1 MYCVKCGV
9 KLADSEK
16 KCPLCNTVVYHPEIT
31 RENAAELYPA
41 GKMPRSGEGRAVL
54 GGAILIFFMLPL
66 IITFFSDLIANGKM
80 DWFGYV
86 AGGVTVF
93 YIIFALPLWFK
104 NPNPVIFTPCNFAAV
119 GLYLLYIDLATQ
131 GGWFLPFAF
140 PILGVAAAVSCTLVT
155 LLHYVKRGR
164 LYVIGGS
171 VMALGGLIL
180 TVELFMVSHFDV
192 TFKGWS
198 IYPLISLVVLGG
210 LLIFLAINGIAREK
224 LERRIFF

>member
-9 KLADSEK
+9 RLADSEK
-16 KCPLCNTVVYHPEIT
+16 KCPLCSTVVYHPELT
-31 RENAAELYPA
+31 RENATELYPA
-41 GKMPRSGEGRAVL
+41 GKMPRSGGGRAVL
-54 GGAILIFFMLPL
+54 GGAVLIFFMLPL
-66 IITFFSDLIANGKM
+66 IITFFSDMIANGKI

-93 YIIFALPLWFK
+93 YIVFALPLWFK

-119 GLYLLYIDLATQ
+119 GLYLLYIDLATG

-140 PILGVAAAVSCTLVT
+140 PILGVAAAIFSTLVT

-171 VMALGGLIL
+171 VIALGGLIL
-180 TVELFMVSHFDV
+180 MVELLMAAHFEL
-192 TFKGWS
+192 TFRGWS
-198 IYPLISLVVLGG
+198 VYPLISLAIFGG
-210 LLIFLAINGIAREK
+210 LLIFLAINGVAREK